1 MSTPYNGGPSSQD
14 PFNNNEFGT
23 GSSANNSP
31 DSAAGAQGGSSV
43 YGTPDN
49 VAGSHNYG
57 YNGYGSEQAAGYDP
71 YDVNAASVNQ
81 GAAQLNGTTLVDG
94 TYGDG
99 TQPHPINNPAV
110 NGYTHIKGTGKMNAL
125 EAWGYG
131 FRQTFANWQT
141 WIVIAL
147 LLILLPTLA
156 SAFIPFVGFLFGLAM
171 LFLAPF
177 LYSFALAQTLSK
189 HWKFDGMKAPTY
201 GSTLGMALLVGL
213 ISTLISL
220 VFIVISAM
228 IFGGSIMAT
237 LSAVDPAQLEGDPMA
252 ALPLI
257 GAFFRIVAL
266 TAFLMLF
273 VTPFLV
279 FQVWY
284 AADNACS
291 FGDAFKEGF
300 SAGARNYLQLLLA
313 TIIYML
319 LMIPVALTLGL
330 GALIVVPA
338 YYLAL
343 AYAYRQVSGGPVPTE
358 AQI

>member
-1 MSTPYNGGPSSQD
+1 M
-14 PFNNNEFGT
+14 
-23 GSSANNSP
+23 
-31 DSAAGAQGGSSV
+31 
-43 YGTPDN
+43 
-49 VAGSHNYG
+49 
-57 YNGYGSEQAAGYDP
+57 
-71 YDVNAASVNQ
+71 
-81 GAAQLNGTTLVDG
+81 
-94 TYGDG
+94 
-99 TQPHPINNPAV
+99 
-110 NGYTHIKGTGKMNAL
+110 
-125 EAWGYG
+125 
-131 FRQTFANWQT
+131 
-141 WIVIAL
+141 
-147 LLILLPTLA
+147 A